1 MKEVQRLKLRMQ
13 EMFDGEP
20 WLDVSLLPVLRQV
33 PACLAAKKLRPD
45 RNSIW
50 EIVNHLAAWKESVLR
65 RLTVGKEITPDHNF
79 FLPVE
84 NKSDASWQAS
94 LNALQQAHDKW
105 MKFLEGLDENE
116 LDKIYEGNG
125 QSWHYH
131 IEGMIQHD
139 AYHLGQI
146 VLLTKLIPADNQ
158 I

>member
-20 WLDVSLLPVLRQV
+20 WLDVSLVPVLRQV
-33 PACLAAKKLRPD
+33 SASLAAKKIRAD

-65 RLTVGKEITPDHNF
+65 RLTVGKETTPDHNF

-84 NKSDASWQAS
+84 NKSDAAWEAS
-94 LNALQQAHDKW
+94 LHALQQAHEKW
-105 MKFLEGLDENE
+105 MKFLETLDDNE
-116 LDKIYEGNG
+116 LDKIYEGNE
-125 QSWHYH
+125 QIWHYH

-146 VLLTKLIPADNQ
+146 VLLTKLLPTDDQ

>member
-13 EMFDGEP
+13 EMYDGEP

-50 EIVNHLAAWKESVLR
+50 EIVNHLAAWKEAVLR
-65 RLTVGKEITPDHNF
+65 RLTVGKETSPEHNF

-84 NKSDASWQAS
+84 NKSDASWEAS
-94 LNALQQAHDKW
+94 LKALEQAHKKW
-105 MKFLEGLDENE
+105 MMFLEGMEDKD
-116 LDKIYEGNG
+116 LDKIYYGNR
-125 QSWHYH
+125 SWHYH
-131 IEGMIQHD
+131 IEGLIQHD